1 MGVAPNPLPGLPC
14 GSWHTQ
20 MWWRTCSTSK
30 CVSTRKGLVKY
41 DKQISWPFASSNFLR
56 LLANLESDLISKEV
70 GCIHNNPYPKFFYF
84 GLPDVVR
91 VCWLASQP
99 AHTCASKNNPQENKW
114 GATKT
119 RARKNLQQWTPI
131 FYLNFL
137 TLFHPKRWIFLE
149 NFSSSENS
157 SIFSI
162 FLISQ
167 KWGKKTLFIVQWSQL
182 NCCFGTTQTKRPPPN
197 TLQFQPCWGGGVAF
211 LHCGDKKNWENFG

>member
-1 MGVAPNPLPGLPC
+1 M
-14 GSWHTQ
+14 
-20 MWWRTCSTSK
+20 TSK
-30 CVSTRKGLVKY
+30 LV
-41 DKQISWPFASSNFLR
+41 DHFASSNFLR

-70 GCIHNNPYPKFFYF
+70 GWIHDNPYPKFLLLWTSRCCARLLF
-84 GLPDVVR
+84 
-91 VCWLASQP
+91 QP

-131 FYLNFL
+131 LYLIFL

-149 NFSSSENS
+149 NFSSSGNS

-211 LHCGDKKNWENFG
+211 LHCGDKKIWENFG